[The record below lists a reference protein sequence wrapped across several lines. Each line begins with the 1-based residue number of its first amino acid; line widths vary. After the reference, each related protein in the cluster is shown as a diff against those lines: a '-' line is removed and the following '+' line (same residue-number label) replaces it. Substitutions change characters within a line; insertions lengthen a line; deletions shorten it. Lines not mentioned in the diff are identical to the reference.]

1 MFSLRSPA
9 GNAGVVLVGAN
20 VGVNISAPQASL
32 DVGGVVQAGTQLSY
46 GAITT
51 GSSAA
56 ATLGNPASDR
66 LVLQKGSV
74 SALPYALGV
83 GTSSLYA
90 SVPTGANINMQVAG
104 ANIVQVGAA
113 GAVVGG
119 ALTVTG
125 NSVLS
130 NVSASGVGTFGSAVV
145 GGSSTLTG
153 PASFANTVSQ
163 SVGGGQVTLRGPTS
177 IANSLTVTG
186 ATTLNTAS
194 ANNVTVGSLLTA
206 AAINVP
212 GTGVINLGSD
222 QTKEVSAGMIGY
234 QRFDDKLDIV
244 GAGTQAGG
252 RGVMIYDN
260 LYVSAGQQINGAIT
274 VYGTSTLV
282 GVTTISNSLSLPNAN
297 TFTGSYGELSDVPY
311 TVVYAAKPPVP
322 IFAAKVLYMN
332 ATGTSAGLATFYP
345 TANGAAGGTALFTT
359 IYNATP
365 TLVNATATAANTPIC
380 CVRTLTTTSITVGV
394 VTTAGTAVA
403 TPNVFIT
410 VVGV

>member
-56 ATLGNPASDR
+56 AALGNPASDR

-90 SVPTGANINMQVAG
+90 SVPAGSNINMQVAG
-104 ANIVQVGAA
+104 ANIVQVGSA
-113 GAVVGG
+113 GMAVGG
-119 ALTVTG
+119 AL
-125 NSVLS
+125 
-130 NVSASGVGTFGSAVV
+130 SASGVGTFGSAII
-145 GGSSTLTG
+145 GGTSTHTG
-153 PASFANTVSQ
+153 PATFANMVSQ
-163 SVGGGQVTLRGPTS
+163 SVGGGQVTLSGPTS

-186 ATTLNTAS
+186 ATTLNTGS

-206 AAINVP
+206 AAVNVP
-212 GTGVINLGSD
+212 GSGVINLGSD
-222 QTKEVSAGMIGY
+222 QTKEVSAGFIGY
-234 QRFDDKLDIV
+234 QKFDDKLDIV
-244 GAGTQAGG
+244 GAGTQAGA
-252 RGVMIYDN
+252 RGVQIYDN

-297 TFTGSYGELSDVPY
+297 TFTGSYGELSNVPF
-311 TVVYAAKPPVP
+311 TVVYAKQPP
-322 IFAAKVLYMN
+322 AAQTGVKVVYMN
-332 ATGTSAGLATFYP
+332 AIGTTGGIATFYP
-345 TANGAAGGTALFTT
+345 TANGGAGGVPLFTT
-359 IYNATP
+359 
-365 TLVNATATAANTPIC
+365 LVNVTPSLVNTGVTTASGTC
-380 CVRTLTTTSITVGV
+380 CVRTATTATITVGC
-394 VTTAGTAVA
+394 VTVNGVA
-403 TPNVFIT
+403 IASPNVYLT
-410 VVGV
+410 VIGS